1 MSGLLEWD
9 GSVFTTAAS
18 QLRSV
23 GAEFASNITFD
34 LCHYMEVKYSNVV
47 FYLPPLVFSHVALLA
62 QPEAVSVL
70 PPDLETLRLTQ
81 TQQSP
86 NNLDCSNTLWS
97 CYDQYLD
104 TNKGLKS
111 RVCLISKGLLVVTS
125 LQRAADLILS
135 PSTEPGGNFV
145 SLCFMICN
153 LAVFLL
159 SQRPHLL
166 YPKNKQKCH
175 HLPL

>member
-34 LCHYMEVKYSNVV
+34 LCHYMEVKYSSVV

-86 NNLDCSNTLWS
+86 NNLDCSNTL
-97 CYDQYLD
+97 
-104 TNKGLKS
+104 
-111 RVCLISKGLLVVTS
+111 
-125 LQRAADLILS
+125 
-135 PSTEPGGNFV
+135 
-145 SLCFMICN
+145 
-153 LAVFLL
+153 
-159 SQRPHLL
+159 
-166 YPKNKQKCH
+166 
-175 HLPL
+175 